1 MTALTPNR
9 MGWEAQELNAV
20 SLVFVDFCAPDVTA
34 LDIGAGEGL
43 ASRAAVAAG
52 ARVFANDLRTVEI
65 FGAISKPGRFPRD
78 IAFDPESLDA
88 VHSSSVFHF
97 LNGKDLARGFRLIAR
112 WLRPG
117 GKLFVHAASPY
128 QAPFADFVPEYERR
142 VAAGEPWPGWVPKI
156 ARYSAH
162 RKLGQMP
169 GSIHLLDDRVL
180 RREAEAAGLAV
191 ERAFLY
197 RRDDLPRSLHLDGRE
212 CAGLIARKDACKAS

>member
-1 MTALTPNR
+1 
-9 MGWEAQELNAV
+9 MGWEARELNAL
-20 SLVFVDFCAPDVTA
+20 SRMFAEFCRPGMAV
-34 LDIGAGEGL
+34 LDIGAAEGL

-52 ARVFANDLRTVEI
+52 ARVFANDLRAVEI
-65 FGAISKPGRFPRD
+65 PGTVAKPGRFPRE

-88 VHSSSVFHF
+88 VHASSVFHF
-97 LNGKDLARGFRLIAR
+97 LSGKELDRGFRLIAR

-117 GKLFVHAASPY
+117 GKLFALAASPY
-128 QAPFADFVPEYERR
+128 QAPFLEFVPEYERR
-142 VAAGEPWPGWVPKI
+142 VATGERWPGWVEKI

-212 CAGLIARKDACKAS
+212 SVGFVACKTS